1 MMMDTLISN
10 SSKMS
15 LDATAKDTKKLNSL
29 LEKYMP
35 IIADNLEKYIVLD
48 DGTLV
53 GKLAPQI
60 DSSLG
65 SISSKRKRGR

>member
-1 MMMDTLISN
+1 MMDTLISN